1 MRYDR
6 GTWTAAYVR
15 RAPARDAHASSS
27 CLARGAVFALGDS
40 PGTVDREALLSGKV
54 VLYLYVDSQH
64 VLTLQAMGNNSGLG
78 LVAATTFRRGDTIT
92 RYAGPRL
99 IAAEAMADPAR
110 RDNLTRLSR
119 EGPRRR
125 RVSWHRVIAPGRH
138 EVWRAAH
145 FINAADWPSP
155 RPAPHRTANVQLY
168 NEGGDIV
175 ATRRV
180 HPGQELLLQY
190 GAAYFASSS

>member
-6 GTWTAAYVR
+6 GAWTAAYVR
-15 RAPARDAHASSS
+15 RAPAGDAHACSPH
-27 CLARGAVFALGDS
+27 LARGAVFALGDY
-40 PGTVDREALLSGKV
+40 PGAIDREALLSGNA
-54 VLYLYVDSQH
+54 VLHLYVDSQH

-78 LVAATTFRRGDTIT
+78 LVAATTFQRGDTIT

-99 IAAEAMADPAR
+99 IVAEAMADPAR
-110 RDNLTRLSR
+110 RDNLTRQSR

-138 EVWRAAH
+138 EAWRVAH
-145 FINAADWPSP
+145 FINAADWPSSRPLP
-155 RPAPHRTANVQLY
+155 RRTPNVRLHS
-168 NEGGDIV
+168 EGGDIV

-180 HPGQELLLQY
+180 RPGQELLLQY
-190 GAAYFASSS
+190 GAAYFASS